1 LGQLLDAGISK
12 RIVKVM
18 IVTEEVKAG
27 QLAELLKQVQAG
39 NEVVLTQDQKPV
51 AKLISALPEK
61 TPSAGTLQIR
71 SFKGHKV
78 LTPNISQ
85 ADIAED
91 MFGQK

>member
-1 LGQLLDAGISK
+1 
-12 RIVKVM
+12 M
-18 IVTEEVKAG
+18 TVTKEAEAG

-39 NEVVLTQDQKPV
+39 NEVLLTQGHKPV
-51 AKLISALPEK
+51 AKLVPAIAEK
-61 TPSAGTLQIR
+61 ANASSPFQIR

>member
-1 LGQLLDAGISK
+1 
-12 RIVKVM
+12 M
-18 IVTEEVKAG
+18 TVTEEVKAG

-51 AKLISALPEK
+51 AKLVAAPPEK
-61 TPSAGTLQIR
+61 SEPKAAWKLHAIT
-71 SFKGHKV
+71 GHRV

-91 MFGQK
+91 MFDRQ

>member
-1 LGQLLDAGISK
+1 
-12 RIVKVM
+12 M
-18 IVTEEVKAG
+18 TVTEEVKAG
-27 QLAELLKQVQAG
+27 QLTELLKQVQAG
-39 NEVVLTQDQKPV
+39 NEVLLTQGHKPV
-51 AKLISALPEK
+51 AKLVSALSEK
-61 TPSAGTLQIR
+61 STFVGSLKIR